1 MWSGGLH
8 IVKTG
13 GTILT
18 GYGGGGGRVPM
29 GRRRGK
35 MSGDHERQN
44 KQTEEVAR
52 QLGLSKGQQRE
63 LHDLV
68 HNQGMGFQEILE
80 FAQQWF
86 KK

>member
-1 MWSGGLH
+1 
-8 IVKTG
+8 
-13 GTILT
+13 
-18 GYGGGGGRVPM
+18 
-29 GRRRGK
+29 